1 MTDNYTKILF
11 LLAVIAWAY
20 AAPAAATLTAISQGN
35 VVFIGEDGLDITAAM
50 GPTDTK
56 IGWWASAADLSNSAP
71 TKTIDVSTRM
81 TSFMVAPSDFSGY
94 TGGWYRIDSAGKADG
109 SAFTVADPQLAMT
122 VEDTTT
128 SVDFDRLHWIPTG
141 DDIRFRIDT
150 NIAQMTTER
159 GVPPT
164 VNIKVRSPDGAMY
177 SGLLSS
183 GGTLTPITAVP
194 VSTTPF
200 YTGSIWN
207 MGNPDQYPPGTYT
220 LWAECN
226 VNHMNDNYGMT
237 GKTISS
243 QFSLLNQG
251 VNPLIRTYTTA
262 ATAVPTTRVLTSVPT
277 PATTSSTTTVTQP
290 PTVITTILI
299 TLPSPTTTPVP
310 PTSVPTKKA
319 PGFEVLLAGAALLI
333 GLTACGKK
341 E

>member
-1 MTDNYTKILF
+1 MITRPVIILF
-11 LLAVIAWAY
+11 LLAVIAWSC
-20 AAPAAATLTAISQGN
+20 AAPAGASLTTISQGN

-50 GPTDTK
+50 GPADTR
-56 IGWWASAADLSNSAP
+56 IGWWASAADISNSAP

-81 TSFMVAPSDFSGY
+81 TSFMVAPSDFAGY

-128 SVDFDRLHWIPTG
+128 SVNFDQLHWIPTG

-150 NIAQMTTER
+150 NIAQMATER
-159 GVPPT
+159 GTPPT
-164 VNIKVRSPDGAMY
+164 VTIKVQSPDGAMY
-177 SGLLSS
+177 SGLYSS
-183 GGTLTPITAVP
+183 SGTLTPVTDVP
-194 VSTTPF
+194 VTTTPF

-226 VNHMNDNYGMT
+226 VNHMKDNYGVT

-251 VNPLIRTYTTA
+251 VNPLIRVYTSAATA
-262 ATAVPTTRVLTSVPT
+262 LPTTRVPTAVPTV
-277 PATTSSTTTVTQP
+277 TTAVQTTVITQP
-290 PTVITTILI
+290 PTIVTTIPA
-299 TLPSPTTTPVP
+299 TSVPVTTTTVP

-319 PGFEVLLAGAALLI
+319 PGFEVLLAGSALLI
-333 GLTACGKK
+333 GLATLGKRQ
-341 E
+341 

>member
-1 MTDNYTKILF
+1 MIARTVKILF
-11 LLAVIAWAY
+11 LLAVIAWVCAVPAG
-20 AAPAAATLTAISQGN
+20 AALTTISQGN
-35 VVFIGEDGLDITAAM
+35 VVFIGEEGLDITAAM
-50 GPTDTK
+50 GPTDTR
-56 IGWWASAADLSNSAP
+56 IGWWASAADLTNSAP
-71 TKTIDVSTRM
+71 TKTIDVSTRL
-81 TSFMVAPSDFSGY
+81 TSFMAAPSDFVGY
-94 TGGWYRIDSAGKADG
+94 TGGWYRIDSAGRADG

-159 GVPPT
+159 GAPPT
-164 VNIKVRSPDGAMY
+164 VTIKVRSPDGAMY

-183 GGTLTPITAVP
+183 SGTLTPISDVP
-194 VSTTPF
+194 VTTTPF

-226 VNHMNDNYGMT
+226 VNRMKDNYGIT

-262 ATAVPTTRVLTSVPT
+262 GTTLPATRVTTAVPTVTTPLPTTTATPPPTVVTTNLVTPPPLT
-277 PATTSSTTTVTQP
+277 TTTV
-290 PTVITTILI
+290 
-299 TLPSPTTTPVP
+299 PSTPVP
-310 PTSVPTKKA
+310 TRKA
-319 PGFEVLLAGAALLI
+319 PGFETLLSGIALLI
-333 GLTACGKK
+333 GTAACSKR